1 MLEIV
6 IKVIKIIKI
15 ATLIYLFKFKPFTII
30 ILSSS
35 HTYHVKK
42 QEQHCERVNWQ
53 KKRCSVSI
61 EEGEFAI
68 K

>member
-42 QEQHCERVNWQ
+42 QEQHCERVN
-53 KKRCSVSI
+53 
-61 EEGEFAI
+61 
-68 K
+68 